1 MRNFL
6 FQNNDSLDELLK
18 SFLMDELEPGTGD
31 QSSEGE
37 RRAWEGG
44 ILDQCQGG
52 IGFNPTRDVSVQD
65 TSINQPSGLEWGAWA
80 DGILDQC
87 QGDIGFNPMEDVSA
101 QDLDPSKSILD
112 QICGEFFIRE
122 AGRCN
127 FLI

>member
-1 MRNFL
+1 MCNFL

-37 RRAWEGG
+37 RGAWEG
-44 ILDQCQGG
+44 
-52 IGFNPTRDVSVQD
+52 
-65 TSINQPSGLEWGAWA
+65 
-80 DGILDQC
+80 GILDQC
-87 QGDIGFNPMEDVSA
+87 QGDIGFNPMGDVSA